1 MADADG
7 DKQKNG
13 AVANALATEH
23 KSTIESTAGATI
35 FDIDIILCMTRFASH
50 SILLLFV
57 SGQCGNKRKTFF
69 VFLKFVVLLT
79 VD

>member
-35 FDIDIILCMTRFASH
+35 FDIDIILCVTALRLSFDIIIICQWS
-50 SILLLFV
+50 V
-57 SGQCGNKRKTFF
+57 RQ
-69 VFLKFVVLLT
+69 
-79 VD
+79 